1 MKWWVFILLLP
12 FYSSA
17 QETYNDCVKIPPQTY
32 KVNFDANKEYYWWVS
47 NGSIIVDNGNSI
59 TIQWPDS
66 IGTYTISVST
76 TRFNCIGDTSYREIF
91 IEACPNIQLFIPN
104 SFTPNKD
111 SYNNT
116 FFIKGRSADN
126 IRYLAIYNRWGTR
139 IFEANSNTLW
149 DGENCPSGVYAIVV
163 LVGDKR
169 FVKFITLIR

>member
-1 MKWWVFILLLP
+1 MKWWVFILLP
-12 FYSSA
+12 FHLLA
-17 QETYNDCVKIPPQTY
+17 QETYNDCLKIPPQTY
-32 KVNFDANKEYYWWVS
+32 EVNFDADKEYYWWVS
-47 NGSIIVDNGNSI
+47 NGSITIDNGNSI

-66 IGTYTISVST
+66 VGEYTISVYT
-76 TRFNCIGDTSYREIF
+76 TRFSCIGDTSYYEVF
-91 IEACPNIQLFIPN
+91 IETCPNIQLFIPN

-111 SYNNT
+111 SYNDV

-163 LVGDKR
+163 LVDNKR
-169 FVKFITLIR
+169 FAKFITLIR

>member
-1 MKWWVFILLLP
+1 MKWWVFILLP
-12 FYSSA
+12 FHLLA

-32 KVNFDANKEYYWWVS
+32 EVNFDADKEYYWWVS
-47 NGSIIVDNGNSI
+47 NGSITVDNGNSI

-66 IGTYTISVST
+66 IGEYIISVYT
-76 TRFNCIGDTSYREIF
+76 TIFSCIGDTSYYEVLV
-91 IEACPNIQLFIPN
+91 EACPNIQLFIPN

-111 SYNNT
+111 SYNDV

-139 IFEANSNTLW
+139 IFEANSNIPW
-149 DGENCPSGVYAIVV
+149 NGESCPSGVYAIVV
-163 LVGDKR
+163 LVDNKR

>member
-12 FYSSA
+12 FYLSA

-32 KVNFDANKEYYWWVS
+32 EVNFDADKEYYWWVS
-47 NGSIIVDNGNSI
+47 NGSITIDNGNSI

-66 IGTYTISVST
+66 VGEYTISVYT
-76 TRFNCIGDTSYREIF
+76 TRFSCIGDTSYYEVF
-91 IEACPNIQLFIPN
+91 IETCPNIQLFIPN

-111 SYNNT
+111 SYNNV

-139 IFEANSNTLW
+139 IFEANSNTPW

-163 LVGDKR
+163 LVDDKR